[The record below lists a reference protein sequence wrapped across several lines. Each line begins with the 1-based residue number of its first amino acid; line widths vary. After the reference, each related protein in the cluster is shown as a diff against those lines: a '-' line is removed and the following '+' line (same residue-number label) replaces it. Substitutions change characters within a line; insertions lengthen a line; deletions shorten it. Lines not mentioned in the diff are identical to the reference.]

1 MAITVGRWERRGD
14 ADLEALG
21 NAALAYCRAIKK
33 QAGVRSSRFFWLG
46 PDQIVIQSEADS
58 QEVFDR
64 PPTADAAKAVFALS
78 DVARGYETERWMDP
92 RDAQAVYRSA
102 GR

>member
-14 ADLEALG
+14 ADLEALA

-46 PDQIVIQSEADS
+46 PDRIVIQSEAD
-58 QEVFDR
+58 R
-64 PPTADAAKAVFALS
+64 PRSTVPEPQKGQPRPWVSL
-78 DVARGYETERWMDP
+78 RERPERPGGWG
-92 RDAQAVYRSA
+92 RSRSSMTRA
-102 GR
+102 WWT

>member
-14 ADLEALG
+14 ADLEALA

-33 QAGVRSSRFFWLG
+33 QDGVRSSRFFWLG
-46 PDQIVIQSEADS
+46 PDRIVIQSEADS
-58 QEVFDR
+58 QEAFDR